1 MVLGLASHDSKP
13 GPIATQT
20 FLIAIWF
27 GLVTAIGEGILAIV
41 LPTLGWLSW
50 RALRAVSPEIFWI
63 IPVVDLLF
71 FCLLTLVT
79 LGMRLLFHRL
89 PAVRMVV
96 FLSAFFMFFDWL
108 TRSGHTRGQSL
119 LAAVLTL
126 VAAGGALLLTGWFGK
141 HEAAA
146 FRFTKR
152 SSVWLA
158 L

>member
-1 MVLGLASHDSKP
+1 L
-13 GPIATQT
+13 T
-20 FLIAIWF
+20 F
-27 GLVTAIGEGILAIV
+27 
-41 LPTLGWLSW
+41 
-50 RALRAVSPEIFWI
+50 
-63 IPVVDLLF
+63 
-71 FCLLTLVT
+71 VT

-96 FLSAFFMFFDWL
+96 LLSAFFMFFDWL

-158 L
+158 LATVLLVTGVQGWSWLQEMRAERSAAPAGAPNVLVIVV